1 MTTIEDRVLQLENL
15 VNTLQTKLTRTE
27 KAFRKFKK
35 SLIPESERKVR
46 QPSGFAKPSKLSPG
60 LCKFLG
66 LEPDSE
72 LARTE
77 VTKRVLNYVKENGL
91 QNTEHRKFIDLDDKL
106 KELLNPAEDEKV
118 SYFSIQR
125 LLKIHYP
132 SKVTA
137 PEPTPVPVPA
147 PEPTPAPEPVVA
159 DKKPKVVKKKK
170 ST

>member
-1 MTTIEDRVLQLENL
+1 MTTLEDRISELEQL
-15 VNTLQTKLTRTE
+15 VKILQTKLTRTE

-60 LCKFLG
+60 LCKFLD
-66 LEPDSE
+66 LDENAE

-77 VTKRVLNYVKENGL
+77 VTKRVLNYVKENNL
-91 QNTEHRKFIDLDDKL
+91 QNSEHRKYIDLDDKL

-125 LLKIHYP
+125 LLKVHYP
-132 SKVTA
+132 SKT
-137 PEPTPVPVPA
+137 EPTPTPPPTPTPTPP
-147 PEPTPAPEPVVA
+147 PEPE
-159 DKKPKVVKKKK
+159 KKTKTVKKKK
-170 ST
+170 SV